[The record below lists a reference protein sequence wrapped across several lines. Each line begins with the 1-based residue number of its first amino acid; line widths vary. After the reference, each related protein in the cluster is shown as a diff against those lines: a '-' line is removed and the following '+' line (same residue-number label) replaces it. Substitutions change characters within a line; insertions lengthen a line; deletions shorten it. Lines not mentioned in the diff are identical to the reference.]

1 VHWLTEDVIM
11 EFLPPGDEGGMS
23 YCYGCERPG
32 IKSWAAFILEYPSG
46 LYAILD
52 FLSGFEELMKEQ
64 SWGHL
69 ATSKLSGHHI
79 WLIIFISAV
88 I

>member
-1 VHWLTEDVIM
+1 MVM
-11 EFLPPGDEGGMS
+11 KFLPPGDEGGMS
-23 YCYGCERPG
+23 YCCGCERPG
-32 IKSWAAFILEYPSG
+32 IKSWAAFILENPSG

-79 WLIIFISAV
+79 RLIIFISAV

>member
-1 VHWLTEDVIM
+1 MVM
-11 EFLPPGDEGGMS
+11 KFLPLWDEGGMS
-23 YCYGCERPG
+23 YCYGCEWPG
-32 IKSWAAFILEYPSG
+32 IKSWAAFILENPSG
-46 LYAILD
+46 LYAVLD
-52 FLSGFEELMKEQ
+52 FLSGFEEFMKEQ

-79 WLIIFISAV
+79 WMIIFISSV